1 MCSLNQ
7 FIHEKCFSFLFYI
20 PFFWKNVYYINQL
33 LPMLLGIWLALCQ
46 QVPGLNSLGLGALVY
61 TNGFTT
67 NAIHEYGESSLG
79 FPCVVFL
86 GKKRKSMIQQE
97 NIPVDS

>member
-1 MCSLNQ
+1 
-7 FIHEKCFSFLFYI
+7 
-20 PFFWKNVYYINQL
+20 
-33 LPMLLGIWLALCQ
+33 
-46 QVPGLNSLGLGALVY
+46 VPGLNSLGLGALVY

-67 NAIHEYGESSLG
+67 NDIHECGESSLG